1 MKLFILALA
10 LAVVNCSYDQEWE
23 NFKLKFE
30 KGFRSNVHETERKAV
45 FIENLREIE
54 KHNGRFEIGLTTY
67 KKGINFYSDWTWD
80 EFKNV
85 VLMREQVSK
94 VLYKVHNYLKI
105 PFINYKYLISKTG
118 CPSQKSLPDQARK
131 QKV

>member
-30 KGFRSNVHETERKAV
+30 KGFRSNVHESERKAV

-67 KKGINFYSDWTWD
+67 KKGINYYSDWTWD
-80 EFKNV
+80 EFKHV
-85 VLMREQVSK
+85 VLMKEQVSK
-94 VLYKVHNYLKI
+94 VIYLTQSLS
-105 PFINYKYLISKTG
+105 PFFLV
-118 CPSQKSLPDQARK
+118 KSNIFL
-131 QKV
+131 